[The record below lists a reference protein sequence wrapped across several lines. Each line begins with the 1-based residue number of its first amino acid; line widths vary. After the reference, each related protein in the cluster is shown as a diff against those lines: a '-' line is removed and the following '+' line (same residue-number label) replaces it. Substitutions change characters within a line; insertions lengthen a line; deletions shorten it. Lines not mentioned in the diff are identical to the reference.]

1 MRIASSQASSLN
13 WNMPA
18 AVEPFPGVAVV
29 AKPLSRQATARSNE
43 GARPAA
49 VACGATALITHGGA
63 NGSSRLMLDGAGGGG
78 RGRAGPPC
86 AVRLAY
92 VRPTGSCFAGW
103 RAEFVFAALSCSR
116 FPCASAVQGTAAD
129 TAATMAAVRSQAD
142 RLRI

>member
-13 WNMPA
+13 WNMPV

-49 VACGATALITHGGA
+49 VACGTTALMTHGGA
-63 NGSSRLMLDGAGGGG
+63 NGSSRLMPDGAGGGG
-78 RGRAGPPC
+78 RWRAAFPY

-92 VRPTGSCFAGW
+92 VWPTGSCFG
-103 RAEFVFAALSCSR
+103 
-116 FPCASAVQGTAAD
+116 G
-129 TAATMAAVRSQAD
+129 
-142 RLRI
+142 